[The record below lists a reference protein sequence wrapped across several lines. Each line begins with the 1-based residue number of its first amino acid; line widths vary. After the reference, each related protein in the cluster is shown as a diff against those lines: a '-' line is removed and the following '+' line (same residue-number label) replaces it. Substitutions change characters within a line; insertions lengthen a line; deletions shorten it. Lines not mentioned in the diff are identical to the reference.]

1 MRCAKPYI
9 RKTQS
14 GENAQVV
21 TPVWIVAQSQCS
33 WQVSARAVVR
43 SGVGV
48 VSGVD
53 RSPALRLPW
62 VLSALGPVSSSWL
75 VSLDTCTSDSA
86 PSVLLSVTGLDSSAT
101 PKPRPPARCQKTCP
115 PPAQLTSA
123 QLSCLRLSLAHL
135 SSAHLR
141 LGPSAGRPH
150 SVSPLALNLQP
161 NPSRCLQLVWSAR
174 ACGPRAARPAAG
186 RMGRAERCSQPVR
199 LSPLAPR
206 SGPKLNSSTCEPPV
220 IDL

>member
-1 MRCAKPYI
+1 MRNHNVHGKCRHGRWFGPAW
-9 RKTQS
+9 
-14 GENAQVV
+14 
-21 TPVWIVAQSQCS
+21 VWF
-33 WQVSARAVVR
+33 
-43 SGVGV
+43 
-48 VSGVD
+48 
-53 RSPALRLPW
+53 PAWIGLRLCDCCGCSR
-62 VLSALGPVSSSWL
+62 LSVPSTPPGLCPS
-75 VSLDTCTSDSA
+75 TRCTSDFA

-115 PPAQLTSA
+115 PS
-123 QLSCLRLSLAHL
+123 SSAHL
-135 SSAHLR
+135 SSAFLPPPQPSSPQLSSAHLS

>member
-1 MRCAKPYI
+1 M
-9 RKTQS
+9 
-14 GENAQVV
+14 
-21 TPVWIVAQSQCS
+21 
-33 WQVSARAVVR
+33 
-43 SGVGV
+43 GV

-53 RSPALRLPW
+53 RSPALRLLW

-115 PPAQLTSA
+115 PS
-123 QLSCLRLSLAHL
+123 SSAHL
-135 SSAHLR
+135 SSAFLPPPQPSSPQLSSAHLSF
-141 LGPSAGRPH
+141 GPSAGRPH

-206 SGPKLNSSTCEPPV
+206 SGPARQIARPASHQSLIYVAHRCR
-220 IDL
+220 